1 MISVWAV
8 TLMLFG
14 HWLADFVFQPDW
26 MSKAKSKSWSVLY
39 FHSLRIYVGSFLT
52 GMLLVFIFGGSSPGF
67 VYWALLNG
75 AAHFGID
82 AITSRITGKLYAK
95 GDVHNFFVVIGFD
108 QFLHLAL
115 ATVTLAWLVL

>member
-8 TLMLFG
+8 TIMLFG

-26 MSKAKSKSWSVLY
+26 MSKAKSKNWYTLY
-39 FHSLRIYVGSFLT
+39 QHTERIYLGSLLAGLT
-52 GMLLVFIFGGSSPGF
+52 VFWVFGGSLIGV
-67 VYWALLNG
+67 VYWALINA

-82 AITSRITGKLYAK
+82 AVTSRITGKLYAK

-108 QFLHLAL
+108 QFLHLSL
-115 ATVTLAWLVL
+115 ATGTLAWLVL